1 MASLEKNIFY
11 STLLTAANYIFPLI
25 TYPYVSRVLGVAN
38 IGVCNFVDSIIN
50 YFLLFSSLGIGVV
63 GIREIAKYK
72 GNKQTLQ
79 ESFSKLFTINTFS
92 TTVAI
97 IILLLAMH
105 TVPRLYENYELMW
118 VGVMKL
124 IFNYLLIEW
133 FFKGIEDFKFVTNRA
148 IIVRSVYV
156 VSVFILVKDTS
167 DTVIYYFLTSLSIAI
182 NAVINV
188 IYAKKYVKFRFC
200 LHSLKEYTKSLCIL
214 GVYSVL
220 TSFYTTFNVAYLGF
234 VSTDTQVG
242 YYATSTKIHSL
253 ILMGFTAV
261 TGVLMPRMAS
271 ILVQRRY
278 SEYERLIKK
287 SLRILLIFA
296 IPCVI
301 IIEFLAPYII
311 NIIAGPGYDGAILPL
326 RIIAPLVLIIGIEQI
341 LITQSLMPMG
351 KDKAILIN
359 SILGASVGI
368 LANIILVPVWECV
381 GSAVVWVISEIVVMI
396 SALFF
401 FNREWKKIKSESL
414 LSSFSEK

>member
-156 VSVFILVKDTS
+156 VSV
-167 DTVIYYFLTSLSIAI
+167 
-182 NAVINV
+182 
-188 IYAKKYVKFRFC
+188 KF
-200 LHSLKEYTKSLCIL
+200 S
-214 GVYSVL
+214 
-220 TSFYTTFNVAYLGF
+220 
-234 VSTDTQVG
+234 
-242 YYATSTKIHSL
+242 ATS
-253 ILMGFTAV
+253 
-261 TGVLMPRMAS
+261 
-271 ILVQRRY
+271 
-278 SEYERLIKK
+278 
-287 SLRILLIFA
+287 
-296 IPCVI
+296 
-301 IIEFLAPYII
+301 
-311 NIIAGPGYDGAILPL
+311 
-326 RIIAPLVLIIGIEQI
+326 
-341 LITQSLMPMG
+341 
-351 KDKAILIN
+351 
-359 SILGASVGI
+359 
-368 LANIILVPVWECV
+368 
-381 GSAVVWVISEIVVMI
+381 SA
-396 SALFF
+396 A
-401 FNREWKKIKSESL
+401 
-414 LSSFSEK
+414 LSSKVFLL